1 MTNVRD
7 HAQHRPCAFAG
18 SVSTGRG
25 SGRGGAPGAG
35 GSTPGTY
42 GYGQTRKS
50 GHLAPSRRPAGDRAR
65 QAGGRCRCVLWGNG
79 CVCWLPPRP
88 RGKII
93 RTSPNRG
100 RVKQSARNWPAM
112 YPGAAM
118 TTEDSQPIRR
128 SAFSSRDPEETTEF
142 FRQMYVDN
150 HTSFRDVGERGECGA
165 RSAATPTVRADRVGS
180 TPFTVDITGDPLGYV
195 LFGQLQRG
203 SWKVHAGG
211 EQARLGPGDTV
222 LYPTDAPFRVTA
234 TDFDFAVVSLPLR
247 RLGVL
252 AAEHTDLHSAELR
265 FESMA
270 PVSAAMRRHVT
281 NTLTMIHTELS
292 HSDSAAT
299 HPLVAEQ
306 LAHAAA
312 TAVLAGF
319 PNTSMNTARASG
331 SGRVPPAAIRRA
343 TDFIEAHAVE
353 PLTLSDIAHASGVKP
368 RALQAG

>member
-1 MTNVRD
+1 
-7 HAQHRPCAFAG
+7 
-18 SVSTGRG
+18 
-25 SGRGGAPGAG
+25 
-35 GSTPGTY
+35 
-42 GYGQTRKS
+42 
-50 GHLAPSRRPAGDRAR
+50 
-65 QAGGRCRCVLWGNG
+65 
-79 CVCWLPPRP
+79 
-88 RGKII
+88 
-93 RTSPNRG
+93 
-100 RVKQSARNWPAM
+100 
-112 YPGAAM
+112 M

-128 SAFSSRDPEETTEF
+128 SGFSSRDPEETTEF

-150 HTSFRDVGERGECGA
+150 HTSFRDVGERGECGV
-165 RSAATPTVRADRVGS
+165 RSAATPTVRADRVRS

-247 RLGVL
+247 RLGAL
-252 AAEHTDLHSAELR
+252 AAEHADLHSAELR

-368 RALQAG
+368 RALQAGFARHHDTTPMAYLRRVRLARAHRELAAADPTAGDTVADIGARWGFGHQSRFCARYRRVYGCSPSHTLRT